1 MTNGRVEGPREVHAY
16 NLQYLGDR
24 RLSYTKVTFQTTV
37 TDFLGPKKS
46 LENFLHLKR
55 FARFP

>member
-55 FARFP
+55 FA